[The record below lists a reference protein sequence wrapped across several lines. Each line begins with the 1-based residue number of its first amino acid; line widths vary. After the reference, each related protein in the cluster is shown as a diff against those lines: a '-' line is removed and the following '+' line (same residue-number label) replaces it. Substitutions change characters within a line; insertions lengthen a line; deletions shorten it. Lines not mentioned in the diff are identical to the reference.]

1 MKRWQRASC
10 LLAMAAAAGTVAV
23 GCGSSSDSSS
33 GSASSGGTKSGSKDP
48 VKVLAILDMTG
59 PTKFL
64 GVADKAGL
72 DSAVAYLNKNGGI
85 DGRKVDLEVVTD
97 NGDPTT
103 SVTTLVKYMASKGK
117 PTYLFGGSYSSIAAA
132 IQPVASRNKLLSWS
146 FGDGNFACKTDASAK
161 CGPFFS
167 INSQPT
173 VQLTQA
179 AEYFKAKG
187 YKKIGIIDDQ
197 RDTSVTESTT
207 LKTLLPA
214 QGLTPVFASTPAKTV
229 NVTPQMSKLKA
240 AGVDV
245 VFSEQIG
252 PAVGYVLQARKKLGW
267 DVPVVFDISGASSSI
282 TSVADAALWKDKTSM
297 QIFSN
302 TDPKN
307 ASRFP
312 GMQLMVDN
320 NPAASQVKGGFGGQ
334 TINVAA
340 FPWDA
345 MMLLN
350 ATISGTHSLDPVV
363 NQKYMETHELDDP
376 ATRGLMT
383 THKYTA
389 DTHENLGWQPQDY
402 SIVPVAP
409 VDKTGR
415 LIDSH

>member
-1 MKRWQRASC
+1 MHAWRRASC
-10 LLAMAAAAGTVAV
+10 VFAVASTAAVIVA

-33 GSASSGGTKSGSKDP
+33 SPKSSNNSAKTKDP

-64 GVADKAGL
+64 GIADKAGL
-72 DSAVAYLNKNGGI
+72 DSAVKYLNDKGGI
-85 DGRKVDLEVVTD
+85 DGRHVDLEVVTD

-103 SVTTLVKYMASKGK
+103 SVTTLVKYLASKGK
-117 PTYLFGGSYSSIAAA
+117 PTFLFGGSYSSIAAA
-132 IQPVASRNKLLSWS
+132 LQPVASRNKLLSWS
-146 FGDGNFACKTDASAK
+146 FGDGNNACLHNSSTN

-167 INSQPT
+167 LGSQPV

-187 YKKIGIIDDQ
+187 YKKVGIIDDQ
-197 RDTSVTESTT
+197 RDTSVTESEK
-207 LKTLLPA
+207 LKTLLPE

-267 DVPVVFDISGASSSI
+267 KVPVVFDISGASSSI
-282 TSVADAALWKDKTSM
+282 TSVAAEDQWKDNTSM

-307 ASRFP
+307 GSRFP

-320 NPAASQVKGGFGGQ
+320 NPAATQVKGGFGGQ
-334 TINVAA
+334 TINVAS

-350 ATISGTHSLDPVV
+350 ATISGTHSLDSVV